1 VVICEGTYSTFGFDS
16 KIQAEAHL
24 KERGFHRTGADE
36 NRWSKDNIYVRVKE
50 VNEPKPP
57 ESEDRPIVLG
67 GGLPTSR

>member
-1 VVICEGTYSTFGFDS
+1 MAKKSSLKLKQPQKAVVICEGTYSTFGFDS

-57 ESEDRPIVLG
+57 
-67 GGLPTSR
+67 